1 MSADGNTFHD
11 RTELHDGALIK
22 VMMETTN
29 KQGVHKKMKV
39 LGKPNCTLLLTHSA
53 RDY

>member
-1 MSADGNTFHD
+1 MSADRSTFHD
-11 RTELHDGALIK
+11 RSPDGALIK